1 MALTAIG
8 LCSRALIKIG
18 ATAITA
24 FDEGTAEAEV
34 AAALYEPARDALLS
48 ANPWSFATRQ
58 ATLPRL
64 ADAPVADFAAAFQL
78 PADFL
83 RALGA
88 GAGAGTGAGGRGRGL
103 VYRIAGRALQ
113 ADSDTVTLTYLGRP
127 AEEDFPPFFDQ
138 ALIARLAAEFCI
150 PLTENSSRADLLQR
164 LAEAEFRR
172 ARQIDGQQDSQPG
185 FEDFTLIDAR
195 G

>member
-8 LCSRALIKIG
+8 LCSRALLKIG

-24 FDEGTAEAEV
+24 FDEGSAEAEL
-34 AAALYEPARDALLS
+34 ASALYGPARDALLS
-48 ANPWSFATRQ
+48 ANPWSFATLQ

-64 ADAPVADFAAAFQL
+64 AAGPLADYAHAYQL
-78 PADFL
+78 PLDFL

-88 GAGAGTGAGGRGRGL
+88 GGAGRGRGL
-103 VYRIAGRALQ
+103 EYRIAGRTLQ
-113 ADSDTVTLTYLGRP
+113 ADGETVVLTYIGRP

-150 PLTENSSRADLLQR
+150 PLTENSSRAEALQR
-164 LAEAEFRR
+164 LAEQEFRR
-172 ARQIDGQQDSQPG
+172 ARMIDGQQDSQPG
-185 FEDFTLIDAR
+185 FTDFTLIEAR
-195 G
+195 RR

>member
-34 AAALYEPARDALLS
+34 AASLYEPTRDALLS
-48 ANPWSFATRQ
+48 ANAWSFATRQ
-58 ATLPRL
+58 ATLPMLAAEPL
-64 ADAPVADFAAAFQL
+64 ADYTAAFQL

-88 GAGAGTGAGGRGRGL
+88 GIGGRGRGL
-103 VYRIAGRALQ
+103 EYRIAGRALH
-113 ADSDTVTLTYLGRP
+113 AHSGTVVLTYVGRP
-127 AEEDFPPFFDQ
+127 DEADFPAFFDQ

-150 PLTENSSRADLLQR
+150 PLTENSSRAETLQR

-172 ARQIDGQQDSQPG
+172 ARQIDAQQDSQPG

-195 G
+195 A